1 MEDCLAEIER
11 LQQNLKQKTSRL
23 DQLQSRLDGEQ
34 ELSRE
39 LRIENTR
46 LKSDMHSL
54 KTDSDSKDEK
64 IEDLRAHIRRYVTE
78 VKRIEELL
86 AIREKERIE
95 ILDSYKHLN
104 DENES
109 SVNYGRR
116 LESKV
121 SYTHYENFVKPTFIL
136 YVYVEFTKELI
147 SRNVS
152 LVTVSFLFFFHI

>member
-1 MEDCLAEIER
+1 MQTETTGQIRKLEDCLAEIQR

-54 KTDSDSKDEK
+54 KSDSDSKDEK

-86 AIREKERIE
+86 AIREKERVE

-121 SYTHYENFVKPTFIL
+121 S
-136 YVYVEFTKELI
+136 
-147 SRNVS
+147 
-152 LVTVSFLFFFHI
+152 

>member
-1 MEDCLAEIER
+1 MEDCLAEIQR
-11 LQQNLKQKTSRL
+11 LQQNLKQKTTRL
-23 DQLQSRLDGEQ
+23 DQLQTRLDGEQ

-54 KTDSDSKDEK
+54 KSDSDSKDDQ

-86 AIREKERIE
+86 AIREKERVE

-116 LESKV
+116 MESKV
-121 SYTHYENFVKPTFIL
+121 SVEKNFVK
-136 YVYVEFTKELI
+136 VK
-147 SRNVS
+147 
-152 LVTVSFLFFFHI
+152 LFFFTEKMY

>member
-1 MEDCLAEIER
+1 
-11 LQQNLKQKTSRL
+11 
-23 DQLQSRLDGEQ
+23 
-34 ELSRE
+34 
-39 LRIENTR
+39 
-46 LKSDMHSL
+46 MHSL
-54 KTDSDSKDEK
+54 KSDSDSKDEK

-86 AIREKERIE
+86 AIREKERVE

-121 SYTHYENFVKPTFIL
+121 S
-136 YVYVEFTKELI
+136 
-147 SRNVS
+147 
-152 LVTVSFLFFFHI
+152 